1 MIGKRVLKE
10 KPVPLAEV
18 LEILKKGKKEE
29 GELEYWQR
37 LTYDH
42 AQKLAKLK
50 PDKAKELEQELLKI
64 EKVREHQAVTIVDIL
79 PENKEDVD
87 LIFAKERTVLE
98 EKDIK
103 KIVELVKK
111 YIE

>member
-1 MIGKRVLKE
+1 MIGKRVVKE
-10 KPVPLAEV
+10 KPVTLAEV
-18 LEILKKGKKEE
+18 LEILKRAKKE

-42 AQKLAKLK
+42 AQKMAKLK
-50 PDKAKELEQELLKI
+50 PDKARELKEELLKI
-64 EKVREHQAVTIVDIL
+64 EKIREHQAVAIVDLL
-79 PENKEDVD
+79 PETKEDVE

-98 EKDIK
+98 EEDIK
-103 KIVELVKK
+103 RILELVRK